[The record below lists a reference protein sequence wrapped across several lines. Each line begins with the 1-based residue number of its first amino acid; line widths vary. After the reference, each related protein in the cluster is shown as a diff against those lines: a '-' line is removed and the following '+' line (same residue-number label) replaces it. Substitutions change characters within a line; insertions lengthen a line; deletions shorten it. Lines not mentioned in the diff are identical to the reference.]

1 MSSSSLQTQLEPD
14 LAEKNLDL
22 KPTRND
28 LKPLLISKNISD
40 PFIDAL
46 IASMNRIH
54 ERKGFVLDLK
64 EFTTFLLTDNEVR
77 RFLQDAKIDLE
88 MIINDIPA
96 PDLQG
101 NSNPDI
107 VLLHPQ
113 LKAQILQ
120 TYYYAINNNEM
131 IVTPLNF
138 IKCLVEHRN
147 KKQEDNLTLNAP
159 LLSKI
164 SVAMD
169 EEAGSPIVD
178 RDEEVRVVTR
188 ILFKPDRNNLILIG
202 EPGIGKTFLVH
213 KFLSVIKSDP
223 ELSSQF
229 LAHQVLKVNF
239 PELLSIAQ
247 YKDEQFSAL
256 LEEINKLS
264 NKIFYFPNLDL
275 KAIAKD
281 GLALEYIFSSFLK
294 DPSNRVI
301 IGCSYNTNQNTL
313 QKVGLFQK
321 NFETLSIEEPKA
333 QDLITII
340 DNRLKQY
347 STQKGLIFS
356 PNFINDLIE
365 YSKRFLP
372 SKAFPDKA
380 LNLLEEIIV
389 QAKLKKITS
398 ITGDEVK
405 EVIAQKTGIPLQ
417 TLSVGE
423 KDTLLQLESELNQV
437 IIGQQGA
444 VKSVVEA
451 IQRSRVGLK
460 NPNKPIGSF
469 LFLGP
474 TGVGKTEFAKQLAR
488 IYFKD
493 EKAFMR
499 FDMSEY
505 GESHTNQK
513 LIGAPPGYAGY
524 DDGGV
529 LTNYVMQKPYSLLL
543 FDEVEKAHPKTY
555 DLFLQILDDGRLT
568 DSKGKL
574 ADFKNTILI
583 FTSNIG
589 SNDIALEAGNPAS
602 LLFSAPKEYFDNNI
616 LPQLSEYLRIEL
628 INRFDE
634 IIPFLPLDEE
644 EIYKILLL
652 KTAKIRGNIEAQG
665 YKVEFAEADL
675 RELAKM
681 SYDPKFGAREIDRVL
696 RKYIENPLA
705 QGLLKNP
712 VAPGGTILWKLQK
725 DEQSDQMPKM

>member
-1 MSSSSLQTQLEPD
+1 MSSSLQPQPETD
-14 LAEKNLDL
+14 ITEKHLDINSS
-22 KPTRND
+22 KGD
-28 LKPLLISKNISD
+28 LKPLTISKNLSD

-46 IASMNRIH
+46 IKAMNRIH
-54 ERKGFVLDLK
+54 ERKGYVLDLK
-64 EFTTFLLTDNEVR
+64 EFTTFLLSDNEVR
-77 RFLQDAKIDLE
+77 RYLEADKIDLE
-88 MIINDIPA
+88 KIITDMPINDFQGNTNPEFVVLH
-96 PDLQG
+96 PDL
-101 NSNPDI
+101 
-107 VLLHPQ
+107 
-113 LKAQILQ
+113 KTQILEA
-120 TYYYAINNNEM
+120 YNFAINHNEM
-131 IVTPLNF
+131 MVSTLNF
-138 IKCLVEHRN
+138 IKSVVEAKSTN
-147 KKQEDNLTLNAP
+147 QNNNLTQQSPNLAK
-159 LLSKI
+159 LSTI
-164 SVAMD
+164 MT

-188 ILFKPDRNNLILIG
+188 ILLKPDRNNLILIG
-202 EPGIGKTFLVH
+202 DQGIGKTYLVH
-213 KFLSVIKSDP
+213 KFISLIKSDP
-223 ELSSQF
+223 ELSSQM
-229 LAHQVLKVNF
+229 LNYEVLKINF

-247 YKDEQFSAL
+247 YKDEQFSSL
-256 LEEINKLS
+256 LEEINKLK

-321 NFETLSIEEPKA
+321 NFETLTIEEPKP

-340 DNRLKQY
+340 NNKLGQY
-347 STQKGLIFS
+347 STAKGLSFS
-356 PNFINDLIE
+356 QTFINDLIE

-389 QAKLKKITS
+389 QAKLKKITTIS
-398 ITGDEVK
+398 SDEVK

-423 KDTLLQLESELNQV
+423 KDTLLQLESELNKV
-437 IIGQQGA
+437 IIGQKQA

-499 FDMSEY
+499 FDMSEF

-524 DDGGV
+524 EDGGV

-589 SNDIALEAGNPAS
+589 SNDIALEAANPAS
-602 LLFSAPKEYFDNNI
+602 LLFSSAKEYFDNNI

-644 EIYKILLL
+644 EIYQILLL
-652 KTAKIRGNIEAQG
+652 KTAKIKGNIEAQG

-725 DEQSDQMPKM
+725 NEQSDQMPQV